1 MIATQAAVTSE
12 VKALFTPQ
20 AVVKAEAQADTS
32 IVVQL
37 AAKGAHI
44 TISKP
49 DETLF
54 NALFNAQAG
63 LSAAMLSADITSTA
77 AVKAR
82 YGDAAPS
89 FEAYR
94 ATKAC
99 FGALAK
105 HRGLKSTQY
114 IDKPFNAA
122 IKALYGAQLLA
133 VSKGASDLPVS
144 MSVEAVQKR
153 ASRISLG
160 KATKVQRD
168 AAQAASGAVK
178 GNTAPRAASADE
190 TIEQFIARVGTG
202 KVLAELAKILATAR
216 ETALD
221 AKVLSGIAQHYK
233 TA

>member
-1 MIATQAAVTSE
+1 MTTTQTTAMPA
-12 VKALFTPQ
+12 VKAVFAPQ
-20 AVVKAEAQADTS
+20 DVAKAEAKAATS

-37 AAKGAHI
+37 APKGVFI
-44 TISKP
+44 TLHDADTK
-49 DETLF
+49 LF
-54 NALFNAQAG
+54 DALFAQQAR
-63 LSAAMLSADITSTA
+63 LSDAITA
-77 AVKAR
+77 ADVSSEAAVRAR
-82 YGDAAPS
+82 YGDVAPS

-122 IKALYGAQLLA
+122 IKALYGEQLLA
-133 VSKGASDLPVS
+133 ISGGQSDLPVS

-153 ASRISLG
+153 ASRLSMG
-160 KATKVQRD
+160 KATKAQRD
-168 AAQAASGAVK
+168 AAQTASGAVK
-178 GNTAPRAASADE
+178 GNTSARSASADE

-221 AKVLSGIAQHYK
+221 AKTLLAVAAHYK
-233 TA
+233 